1 MFGPALYVPWM
12 WKLVSAQPLPK
23 LSWLLDVSC
32 KLSHISKLL
41 SESQPVTE
49 KIIPFKIKS
58 LSFYI
63 LEPRECYI
71 VLKPCKILQNPVRI
85 QLRSCKNYPVQYKV
99 LLRSHRNLQDNSTKD
114 PVRNLPRSCLKSLQ
128 DPTMILFKILLGSN
142 QDPVSNPVQNS
153 TKFLHVQVPMLKIPQ
168 DPTGCYRT

>member
-23 LSWLLDVSC
+23 LSWLLDVSY

-41 SESQPVTE
+41 SESQSVTE
-49 KIIPFKIKS
+49 KIIPIKIQS

-85 QLRSCKNYPVQYKV
+85 QLRQLTYLIVS
-99 LLRSHRNLQDNSTKD
+99 STNLIDLGLSS
-114 PVRNLPRSCLKSLQ
+114 LPRFNR
-128 DPTMILFKILLGSN
+128 PGT
-142 QDPVSNPVQNS
+142 
-153 TKFLHVQVPMLKIPQ
+153 
-168 DPTGCYRT
+168 